1 LLGVIL
7 VGVLPLEDT
16 ASPGVEKQDATTVL
30 ERAGQRLEQIVK
42 TLEQMRISEYVQTLQ
57 NTRRLL
63 LLNFISGLARGLGM
77 AIGFSILGAL
87 LIYLLT
93 DTFVANLPIVGDFIA
108 EIVKI
113 VQTHLTR

>member
-1 LLGVIL
+1 MD
-7 VGVLPLEDT
+7 DT
-16 ASPGVEKQDATTVL
+16 VSPSVEKQDAATVI
-30 ERAGQRLEQIVK
+30 ERAGERLEQIVK
-42 TLEQMRISEYVQTLQ
+42 SLEQMRIGEYVQTLH

-63 LLNFISGLARGLGM
+63 LLNFVSGLARGLGM
-77 AIGFSILGAL
+77 AIGFSVLGAL